1 MCYIVDMFFIYQ
13 CDGCDNVLRATI
25 TPVNFCRFGHI
36 HRPGSAAT
44 ATQGQE
50 SVGHQRQQRR
60 QQECP
65 SGFNP
70 VPAND
75 DVPPPTMTVKSN
87 ERCGDCQQRL
97 DLLPDEDRE
106 MERML
111 LWTRWLP
118 YIGASELGEYLSVRA
133 GYERSE

>member
-1 MCYIVDMFFIYQ
+1 
-13 CDGCDNVLRATI
+13 
-25 TPVNFCRFGHI
+25 
-36 HRPGSAAT
+36 
-44 ATQGQE
+44 
-50 SVGHQRQQRR
+50 
-60 QQECP
+60 
-65 SGFNP
+65 
-70 VPAND
+70 
-75 DVPPPTMTVKSN
+75 MTVKSN